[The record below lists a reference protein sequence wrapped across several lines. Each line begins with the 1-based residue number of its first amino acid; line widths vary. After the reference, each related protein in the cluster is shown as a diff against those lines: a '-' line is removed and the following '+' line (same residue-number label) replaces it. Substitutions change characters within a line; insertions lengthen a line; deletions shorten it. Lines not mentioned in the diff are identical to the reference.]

1 MPTKA
6 ITSRR
11 SPSRQTGTLSQSW
24 KKNYF
29 LQASPEIRAMAK
41 ILVWTAAK
49 APTTTTGSTPPTA
62 EP

>member
-1 MPTKA
+1 MSTKA
-6 ITSRR
+6 FTYRR
-11 SPSRQTGTLSQSW
+11 SPSRRTGSPSQSW

-29 LQASPEIRAMAK
+29 VQASPEIRAMAK

-49 APTTTTGSTPPTA
+49 APTTTRGSTPPTA